1 MRDYTAFIIAG
12 MVTSVAYLL
21 SVLIQ
26 GKVILPI
33 LIAGTITLIVA
44 YILTF
49 LKNNQNNMENYF
61 IYKQADYESKTI
73 DIIVESSDKYDEKYD
88 VLDTDFESFNDVV
101 KHARIFKKGYEVFYH
116 DFSIQIII
124 K

>member
-49 LKNNQNNMENYF
+49 
-61 IYKQADYESKTI
+61 
-73 DIIVESSDKYDEKYD
+73 
-88 VLDTDFESFNDVV
+88 
-101 KHARIFKKGYEVFYH
+101 KK
-116 DFSIQIII
+116 
-124 K
+124 